1 MDYYLSI
8 PIPSSRFL
16 KIKAV
21 KVVNQESSIEFQL
34 PSWRPGR
41 YELGNF
47 AKNIRSIK
55 AYDEN
60 GKALRLEKITK
71 DKWQVLEINCK
82 QVTID
87 YEYFA
92 SQPDAGACWVDEQML
107 YVNPIHCMIYESDNL
122 HEKCNVYLDIPPT
135 WEIACA
141 LKETKKHVLEVND
154 FHELVDSPFFASATL
169 QHQTYS
175 VNDHLFHIWFQ
186 GECKPDW
193 NKIIKDFEGF
203 TKVQLEMM
211 HKLPNAEY
219 HFLILILP
227 FRFYHGVEHI
237 SSTVLALGPGYKLME
252 EEMYNDLLGVAS
264 HELFHAWNVK
274 TLRPKDFIVYDYTKE
289 NYSQLGWVYEGF
301 TTYYGDLFLARSG
314 FFDTRNYFIEI
325 NSRLQKHFD
334 NYGRFN
340 LSVSDSS
347 YDTWLDGY
355 VPGAPARKTNIYDE
369 GSLIAL
375 LLDLSIRRA
384 TADKKSLDDLFYQL
398 YNDFAPQHLGYS
410 EKDVRS
416 LAIDLA
422 GNNIA
427 YVFDELLNQPVSYEV
442 KLNEMLSYIGCYLSK
457 TASVFSNESLFG
469 FRIVVEGGVTRVS
482 NVLPGSPAENAGLS
496 REDELISCNGW
507 KVENNLSD
515 LIKANLQPI
524 ELNVFSQRKMKTIV
538 LSTDSKTYFETVRIA
553 FIPDANDQQ
562 KASFN
567 SWCGLSFTI

>member
-1 MDYYLSI
+1 MAV
-8 PIPSSRFL
+8 
-16 KIKAV
+16 KAV
-21 KVVNQESSIEFQL
+21 KQESSIEFQL

-47 AKNIRSIK
+47 AKNVRSIN

-60 GKALRLEKITK
+60 GNPLHLEKITK
-71 DKWQVLEINCK
+71 DKWIVHEVNCK
-82 QVTID
+82 QVIID

-92 SQPDAGACWVDEQML
+92 SQPDAGACWVDEQVL
-107 YVNPIHCMIYESDNL
+107 YVNPIHCMIYEADNL
-122 HEKCNVYLDIPPT
+122 QEICNVHLDIPSN

-141 LKETKKHVLEVND
+141 LKETNKHTLVAND

-175 VNDHLFHIWFQ
+175 VNDHLFHVWFQ

-203 TKVQLEMM
+203 TKVQMAMM
-211 HKLPNAEY
+211 HKLPSAEY

-237 SSTVLALGPGYKLME
+237 TSTVLALGPGYKLME
-252 EEMYNDLLGVAS
+252 EDLYADLLGVAS

-274 TLRPKDFIVYDYTKE
+274 TLRPHDFVVYDYTKE
-289 NYSQLGWVYEGF
+289 NYSHLGWVYEGF

-314 FFDTRNYFIEI
+314 FFDVKNYFAEI
-325 NSRLQKHFD
+325 NARLQKHFD

-375 LLDLSIRRA
+375 LLDLTIRKA
-384 TADKKSLDDLFYQL
+384 TSDKKSLDDLFYQL
-398 YNDFAPQHLGYS
+398 YNDFAPQHLGYT
-410 EKDVRS
+410 EKDVRA
-416 LAIDLA
+416 LAMNL
-422 GNNIA
+422 GSNTIA
-427 YVFDELLNQPVSYEV
+427 YVFDELLNQPVSYEA
-442 KLNEMLSYIGCYLSK
+442 KLNEMLNYVGCYLSK
-457 TASVFSNESLFG
+457 IASVWSNESLFG
-469 FRIVVEGGVTRVS
+469 LRIFVEGGITKVA
-482 NVLPGSPAENAGLS
+482 NVLPGSPAENAGLA
-496 REDELISCNGW
+496 REDEIISCNEW
-507 KVENNLSD
+507 KVENNLNE

-524 ELNVFSQRKMKTIV
+524 QLNVFSQKKLKAIV
-538 LSTDSKTYFETVRIA
+538 LTADTKTYFDTVKIA
-553 FIPDANDQQ
+553 AISGANDQQ
-562 KASFN
+562 KVAFK
-567 SWCGLSFTI
+567 SWCGLNFPD